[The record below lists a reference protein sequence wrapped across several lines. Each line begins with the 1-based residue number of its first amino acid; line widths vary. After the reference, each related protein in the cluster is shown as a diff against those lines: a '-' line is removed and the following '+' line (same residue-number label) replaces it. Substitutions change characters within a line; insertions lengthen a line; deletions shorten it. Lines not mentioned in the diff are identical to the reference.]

1 MPLSLEREAAPG
13 LVWWGGQPL
22 KHLWARPQSKMAA
35 TEFYHLLETSR
46 ERPNEFPSA
55 VQHMVVTLW
64 TGQGGRGQ

>member
-46 ERPNEFPSA
+46 ERPNWSFYQLCS
-55 VQHMVVTLW
+55 TW
-64 TGQGGRGQ
+64 W